1 MKKKHRIDLKLSECW
16 LYAIASPSD
25 LARRL
30 STSGHELTVD
40 NLSAFARDAGNYRLF
55 SLRNEKGKTR
65 PIQWPKRRLQS
76 VHTRVHKL
84 LSRVA
89 VPKYLHSAVRGRSY
103 VSNAAAHDPAM
114 PTIKIDV
121 KKFFPSV
128 SRAVIFDFFEGPLK
142 CRRDVAGL
150 LADILT
156 FDAHLPTGGAASPI
170 IAYYS
175 FKPMFDEIAKFA
187 ESLGLTMTCYVDDMA
202 LSGRRANKGVLYAI
216 KRIVARHGLKSH
228 KAHAFSGS
236 QPKVVTG
243 VCNTT
248 AGPRV
253 PNKLHLKIKY
263 GFDALAKAQNSVEE
277 DKVLRPLLGR
287 LEAAAQI
294 DPAFKA
300 RAKTVRA
307 KYSRRK
313 VAAELQRLNRNSQ
326 ELAIS
331 PDGNVLGTMSAS

>member
-1 MKKKHRIDLKLSECW
+1 MRFELVDPMSKKPRADLPLSLCW
-16 LYAIASPSD
+16 LYAIDSPSD

-30 STSGHELTVD
+30 STPSQKLKID
-40 NLSAFARDAGNYRLF
+40 DLSFFARDAGNYRLF
-55 SLRNEKGKTR
+55 SITDERGKVR

-76 VHTRVHKL
+76 MHARIHKL

-89 VPKYLHSAVRGRSY
+89 VPKYLHSAVRGKSY
-103 VSNAAAHDPAM
+103 VSNAAAHDPKM

-128 SRAVIFDFFEGPLK
+128 SRAVIFNFFAGPLE

-156 FDAHLPTGGAASPI
+156 FDAHLPTGSAASPI

-175 FKPMFDEIAKFA
+175 FKPMFDEIEQFAK
-187 ESLGLTMTCYVDDMA
+187 SLSLTMTCYVDDMA
-202 LSGRRANKGVLYAI
+202 LSGPRANKGVLYTIRGIIAQ
-216 KRIVARHGLKSH
+216 HGLKSH

-253 PNKLHLKIKY
+253 PNKLHLKIKG
-263 GFDALAKAQNSVEE
+263 GFDALAKAQSAVEE
-277 DKVLRPLLGR
+277 DKILRPLLGR

-294 DPAFKA
+294 DPTFKA

-307 KYSRRK
+307 KYSRRLSN
-313 VAAELQRLNRNSQ
+313 VVSQ
-326 ELAIS
+326 
-331 PDGNVLGTMSAS
+331 GAS

>member
-1 MKKKHRIDLKLSECW
+1 LLRLFVEPDGVWLTTPSHKLKVDDLSF
-16 LYAIASPSD
+16 
-25 LARRL
+25 
-30 STSGHELTVD
+30 
-40 NLSAFARDAGNYRLF
+40 FAHDAGNYRLF
-55 SLRNEKGKTR
+55 PVFDEKGKAR
-65 PIQWPKRRLQS
+65 PIQWPKRRLQAF
-76 VHTRVHKL
+76 HARIHKL

-89 VPKYLHSAVRGRSY
+89 VPKYLHSAVRGKSY
-103 VSNAAAHDPAM
+103 VSNAAAHDPKM

-128 SRAVIFDFFEGPLK
+128 SRAVIFNFFAGPLK

-156 FDAHLPTGGAASPI
+156 FDAHLPTGSAASPI

-175 FKPMFDEIAKFA
+175 FKPMFDEIAQFA

-202 LSGRRANKGVLYAI
+202 LSGTRANNSVLYAI
-216 KRIVARHGLKSH
+216 RGIIARHGLKSH
-228 KAHAFSGS
+228 KAHTFSGS

-243 VCNTT
+243 VCNTS

-253 PNKLHLKIKY
+253 PNKLHLKIKN
-263 GFDALAKAQNSVEE
+263 GFDALAKAQNAIEE
-277 DKVLRPLLGR
+277 DKILRPLLGR
-287 LEAAAQI
+287 MEAAAQI

-313 VAAELQRLNRNSQ
+313 ESVGL
-326 ELAIS
+326 
-331 PDGNVLGTMSAS
+331 

>member
-1 MKKKHRIDLKLSECW
+1 MSKKRRADLPLSECW
-16 LYAIASPSD
+16 LSAIASPST

-30 STSGHELTVD
+30 STRVHKITVND
-40 NLSAFARDAGNYRLF
+40 LSFFARDGGNYRLF
-55 SLRNEKGKTR
+55 SISNEKGKAR
-65 PIQWPKRRLQS
+65 PIQWPKRRLQA
-76 VHTRVHKL
+76 VHARIHKL

-89 VPKYLHSAVRGRSY
+89 VPSYLHSAVRGRSY
-103 VSNAAAHDPAM
+103 VSNATAHDPKM
-114 PTIKIDV
+114 PTIKIDI

-128 SRAVIFDFFEGPLK
+128 SRVVIFNFFAGPLK
-142 CRRDVAGL
+142 CRRDVAGV
-150 LADILT
+150 LANILT
-156 FDAHLPTGGAASPI
+156 FDARLPTGSAASPI
-170 IAYYS
+170 IAYYA
-175 FKPMFDEIAKFA
+175 FKPMFDEIARYA

-202 LSGRRANKGVLYAI
+202 LSGPKANGAVLYAI
-216 KRIVARHGLKSH
+216 KSIIARHGLKSH

-253 PNKLHLKIKY
+253 PNKLHLKIKN
-263 GFDALAKAQNSVEE
+263 GFDALAKAQSSIEK

-300 RAKTVRA
+300 RAKTLRA
-307 KYSRRK
+307 KYSRQKRM
-313 VAAELQRLNRNSQ
+313 RLDLDDVQ
-326 ELAIS
+326 S
-331 PDGNVLGTMSAS
+331 PADRSASSCSEFNGNLVS

>member
-1 MKKKHRIDLKLSECW
+1 VSKKPRTDLKLSECW
-16 LYAIASPSD
+16 LYAIASPAD

-30 STSGHELTVD
+30 SVPGRKLTVD
-40 NLSAFARDAGNYRLF
+40 DLSSFVLDAGNYRLF
-55 SLRNEKGKTR
+55 SIVNEKGKSR
-65 PIQWPKRRLQS
+65 PIQWPKPRLQAI
-76 VHTRVHKL
+76 HARIHKL

-89 VPKYLHSAVRGRSY
+89 VPKYLYSAVRGKSY
-103 VSNAAAHDPAM
+103 VSNAAAHDPKM

-128 SRAVIFDFFEGPLK
+128 SRAVIFNFFAGPLK

-156 FDAHLPTGGAASPI
+156 FDAHLPTGSAASPI

-175 FKPMFDEIAKFA
+175 FKPMFDEISQFA

-202 LSGRRANKGVLYAI
+202 LSGTCATKGTLHAI
-216 KRIVARHGLKSH
+216 RGIIARHGLKSH
-228 KAHAFSGS
+228 KAHSFSGS

-253 PNKLHLKIKY
+253 PNKLHLKIKN
-263 GFDALAKAQNSVEE
+263 GFDALAKSQNAVEQG
-277 DKVLRPLLGR
+277 KVLRPLLGR

-294 DPAFKA
+294 ESTFKA
-300 RAKTVRA
+300 RARTVRA
-307 KYSRRK
+307 KYSRQRDG
-313 VAAELQRLNRNSQ
+313 VGAE
-326 ELAIS
+326 
-331 PDGNVLGTMSAS
+331 

>member
-1 MKKKHRIDLKLSECW
+1 MRKKPRTNLPLSDCW
-16 LYAIASPSD
+16 LSAISSPAQ
-25 LARRL
+25 LAGRL
-30 STSGHELTVD
+30 STPNQKLKVED
-40 NLSAFARDAGNYRLF
+40 LSFFARDEGNYRLF
-55 SLRNEKGKTR
+55 SINNEKGKAR
-65 PIQWPKRRLQS
+65 PIQWPKRRLQA
-76 VHTRVHKL
+76 VHARVHKL

-89 VPKYLHSAVRGRSY
+89 VPKYLHSAVRGKSY
-103 VSNAAAHDPAM
+103 VSNAASHDPKM

-128 SRAVIFDFFEGPLK
+128 SRVVIFNFFAGPLK

-156 FDAHLPTGGAASPI
+156 FDAHLPTGSAASPI

-175 FKPMFDEIAKFA
+175 FKPMFDEIAQFA
-187 ESLGLTMTCYVDDMA
+187 ETLGLTMTCYVDDMA
-202 LSGRRANKGVLYAI
+202 LSGPRANERVLYAI
-216 KRIVARHGLKSH
+216 RGIIARHGLKSH

-243 VCNTT
+243 VCNTA

-253 PNKLHLKIKY
+253 PNKLHLKIKN

-294 DPAFKA
+294 DPVFKA
-300 RAKTVRA
+300 RAKTIRA

-313 VAAELQRLNRNSQ
+313 DAAEL
-326 ELAIS
+326 EKIK
-331 PDGNVLGTMSAS
+331 

>member
-1 MKKKHRIDLKLSECW
+1 MSKKPRTDLPLSLCW
-16 LYAIASPSD
+16 LYAIESPSD

-30 STSGHELTVD
+30 STASHKLKVD
-40 NLSAFARDAGNYRLF
+40 DLSFFARDAGNYRLF
-55 SLRNEKGKTR
+55 PIYDEKGKAR
-65 PIQWPKRRLQS
+65 PIQWPKRRLQGI
-76 VHTRVHKL
+76 HTRIHKL

-89 VPKYLHSAVRGRSY
+89 VPKYLHSAVRGKSY
-103 VSNAAAHDPAM
+103 VSNAAAHDPKV

-128 SRAVIFDFFEGPLK
+128 SRAVIFNFFVGPLK

-156 FDAHLPTGGAASPI
+156 FDARLPTGSAASPI

-175 FKPMFDEIAKFA
+175 FKPMFDEIALFA
-187 ESLGLTMTCYVDDMA
+187 ESLDLTMTCYVDDMA
-202 LSGRRANKGVLYAI
+202 FSGLRANKSTLYAVRGI
-216 KRIVARHGLKSH
+216 IAGHGLKSH
-228 KAHAFSGS
+228 KAYTFSGS

-253 PNKLHLKIKY
+253 PNKLHLKIKT
-263 GFDALAKAQNSVEE
+263 GFDALAKAQNVIEE
-277 DKVLRPLLGR
+277 DKVLRSLLGR
-287 LEAAAQI
+287 LEAAGQI

-307 KYSRRK
+307 KYLRRK
-313 VAAELQRLNRNSQ
+313 DTAELDARSPRLGR
-326 ELAIS
+326 
-331 PDGNVLGTMSAS
+331 

>member
-1 MKKKHRIDLKLSECW
+1 MTLELVDSMSKKPRTNLSLSDCW
-16 LYAIASPSD
+16 LYAVNSPSD

-30 STSGHELTVD
+30 SKGHKLKAD
-40 NLSAFARDAGNYRLF
+40 DLSSFACDEGNYRLF
-55 SLRNEKGKTR
+55 EITNEKGKAR
-65 PIQWPKRRLQS
+65 PIQWPKRRLQI
-76 VHTRVHKL
+76 VHARVHRL

-89 VPKYLHSAVRGRSY
+89 VPKYLHSAVRGKSY
-103 VSNAAAHDPAM
+103 VSNAASHDPKM

-128 SRAVIFDFFEGPLK
+128 SRAVIFNFFAGPLK

-156 FDAHLPTGGAASPI
+156 FEAHLPTGSAASPI

-175 FKPMFDEIAKFA
+175 FKPMFDEIAQFA
-187 ESLGLTMTCYVDDMA
+187 ESRGLTMTCYVDDMA
-202 LSGRRANKGVLYAI
+202 LSGPRANESVLYAI
-216 KRIVARHGLKSH
+216 RSIIAQHGLKSH

-243 VCNTT
+243 VCNTV

-253 PNKLHLKIKY
+253 PNKLHLKIKN

-277 DKVLRPLLGR
+277 DKILRPLLGR

-294 DPAFKA
+294 DPVFKA

-313 VAAELQRLNRNSQ
+313 DAVEL
-326 ELAIS
+326 EKIE
-331 PDGNVLGTMSAS
+331 

>member
-1 MKKKHRIDLKLSECW
+1 MSKKPRTDLSLSDCW
-16 LYAIASPSD
+16 LYAIDSPAD

-30 STSGHELTVD
+30 STPGHKLKVTD
-40 NLSAFARDAGNYRLF
+40 LSFFARDAGNYRLF
-55 SLRNEKGKTR
+55 SIVDEKGKAR
-65 PIQWPKRRLQS
+65 PIQWPKRRLQII
-76 VHTRVHKL
+76 HTRIHKL

-89 VPKYLHSAVRGRSY
+89 VPKYLHSAVRGKSY
-103 VSNAAAHDPAM
+103 VSNAAAHDPKM

-128 SRAVIFDFFEGPLK
+128 SRVVIFNFFAGPLK

-156 FDAHLPTGGAASPI
+156 FDTHLPTGSAASPI

-175 FKPMFDEIAKFA
+175 FKPMFDEIARFA

-202 LSGRRANKGVLYAI
+202 LSGLRANKSVLYAI
-216 KRIVARHGLKSH
+216 KGIIALYGLKSH

-248 AGPRV
+248 AGSRV
-253 PNKLHLKIKY
+253 PNKLHLKIKN
-263 GFDALAKAQNSVEE
+263 GFDALAKAQNSVEQ

-300 RAKTVRA
+300 RATTVRA

-313 VAAELQRLNRNSQ
+313 DAAQVSGSR
-326 ELAIS
+326 
-331 PDGNVLGTMSAS
+331 

>member
-1 MKKKHRIDLKLSECW
+1 MRKKPRTDLSLSLCW
-16 LYAIASPSD
+16 LYSISSPAD

-30 STSGHELTVD
+30 STRSQKLTVD
-40 NLSAFARDAGNYRLF
+40 DLLLLGNYRLF
-55 SLRNEKGKTR
+55 SIVNDEGKAR

-76 VHTRVHKL
+76 VHARVHKL

-89 VPKYLHSAVRGRSY
+89 VPNYLHSAVRGKSY
-103 VSNAAAHDPAM
+103 VSNASAHDPRM
-114 PTIKIDV
+114 PTVKIDV

-128 SRAVIFDFFEGPLK
+128 SRVVIFNFFAGPMK
-142 CRRDVAGL
+142 CRPDVAGL

-175 FKPMFDEIAKFA
+175 FKSMFDEIAQFA
-187 ESLGLTMTCYVDDMA
+187 ASLNLTMTCYVDDMA
-202 LSGRRANKGVLYAI
+202 LSGPRASKGVLFAI

-228 KAHAFSGS
+228 KAHVFSGS

-243 VCNTT
+243 VCNTVG
-248 AGPRV
+248 GPRV
-253 PNKLHLKIKY
+253 PNKLHLKIKN
-263 GFDALAKAQNSVEE
+263 GFDALASAQSAVEQ

-294 DPAFKA
+294 DPTFKA
-300 RAKTVRA
+300 RAKTLRA
-307 KYSRRK
+307 QYSRQR
-313 VAAELQRLNRNSQ
+313 ELSH
-326 ELAIS
+326 
-331 PDGNVLGTMSAS
+331 G

>member
-1 MKKKHRIDLKLSECW
+1 MKKLLATRFDLANPMRKKPARTDLPLSDCW
-16 LYAIASPSD
+16 LSAIDSPAT

-30 STSGHELTVD
+30 STRGHEVTVD
-40 NLSAFARDAGNYRLF
+40 DLLLFAKDAGNYRLF
-55 SLRNEKGKTR
+55 QIFNDKGKAR
-65 PIQWPKRRLQS
+65 QIQWPKRRLQI
-76 VHTRVHKL
+76 VHVRIHKL

-89 VPKYLHSAVRGRSY
+89 VPRYLHSAVKGKSY
-103 VSNAAAHDPAM
+103 ISNAAAHDPKM

-128 SRAVIFDFFEGPLK
+128 SRAVIFNFFAGPMK

-156 FDAHLPTGGAASPI
+156 FNAHLPTGSAASPI

-175 FKPMFDEIAKFA
+175 FKPMFDEIAQLA
-187 ESLGLTMTCYVDDMA
+187 DSLGLTMTCYVDDMA
-202 LSGRRANKGVLYAI
+202 LSGPCANKSVLYAI
-216 KRIVARHGLKSH
+216 RGIVARHGLKSH
-228 KAHAFSGS
+228 KAHTFSGS

-243 VCNTT
+243 VCNTD

-253 PNKLHLKIKY
+253 PNSLHLKIKN
-263 GFDALAKAQNSVEE
+263 GFDALAKAQNAVEE
-277 DKVLRPLLGR
+277 DKALRPLLGR

-294 DPAFKA
+294 DPVFMA
-300 RAKTVRA
+300 RARTIRA

-313 VAAELQRLNRNSQ
+313 DAVTRE
-326 ELAIS
+326 EI
-331 PDGNVLGTMSAS
+331 